1 MSSTKERRNRA
12 EYLRYVDAVVTID
25 LIILLLVLA
34 LPLLVRQVEQ
44 NLEAFLFVMGALA
57 AAAAGVVTASLV
69 RAALQD
75 PIPITIA
82 VLVSGLLFKWVRDR
96 VGWVLVKLRLILP
109 LPVLVGLLV
118 TVLGLLSSVITAII
132 ASLVLVELI
141 SVLQVA
147 REDETRVVVVACMA
161 IGLGA
166 TLTPIGEPLATIAT
180 AKLRQDFWYL
190 MRLLGPWIIPG
201 IVGLGAWVGVRPL
214 RRATDTL
221 TGAPQAETYRGV
233 VTRALRVYLFVM
245 ALTLLGEGFKPII
258 DRFIISLDARILYWI
273 NMVSA
278 ILDNATLTAAEVSP
292 RMTAI
297 QVRSVLMGLL
307 ISGGILIP
315 GNIPNIIAAG
325 RLQIRSRTW
334 ARIGV
339 PLGVML
345 LAVYFVALFLL

>member
-1 MSSTKERRNRA
+1 M
-12 EYLRYVDAVVTID
+12 DAVVAID
-25 LIILLLVLA
+25 IIILLLVLA
-34 LPLLVRQVEQ
+34 LPLLVRRVEQ
-44 NLEAFLFVMGALA
+44 NLEAFLFVMGAFA
-57 AAAAGVVTASLV
+57 AVAASVVTLSLV
-69 RAALQD
+69 RAALED
-75 PIPITIA
+75 PIPISVA
-82 VLVSGLLFKWVRDR
+82 VLISGLLFKWLRDR

-109 LPVLVGLLV
+109 LPVLVGLLIA
-118 TVLGLLSSVITAII
+118 VLGLLSSVITAII

-141 SVLQVA
+141 SVLQVR

-201 IVGLGAWVGVRPL
+201 ILLLGVWVGVQPL
-214 RRATDTL
+214 RHATDTL
-221 TGAPQAETYRGV
+221 AEAPQAETYRGV

-245 ALTLLGEGFKPII
+245 GLTLLGEGFRPII

-278 ILDNATLTAAEVSP
+278 ILDNATLTAAELSP
-292 RMTAI
+292 RMTTVQI
-297 QVRSVLMGLL
+297 RSVLMGLL

-339 PLGVML
+339 PLGLTL
-345 LAVYFVALFLL
+345 LTAYFAVLFLL